1 MDTFEK
7 IVTQLI
13 NNEIDIEEAC
23 SLLEFWAESYPGEL
37 EIFNKASDM
46 LNKRYEDHSISESY
60 QSRILRSIQ
69 ACSGAA
75 HVIDD
80 AEEDDDETVIAQ
92 LASRSPGK
100 IEAAPAQSEAE
111 IDDDA
116 TVFANNYPQDD
127 ITVQL
132 EDGSS
137 PVAAAVEKSQHDHAD
152 DDSGILKP
160 GSILKGRFNL
170 VSVLGEGG
178 MGVVYKAIDMLKV
191 EARDMNPYVAI
202 KVLSEAFKEHPD
214 AFISLQRETSKAQK
228 LAHPNI
234 ATVYD
239 FDRDKESIYMTMELL
254 EGKPLDEFIKSMPK
268 EGLPEEEALKIITGL
283 GEGLA
288 YAHANGLVHSDFKPG
303 NAFVLYDGPVKVI
316 DFGIARAAGGT
327 AQEHAPAHDIHK
339 TGLETN
345 LNPAPT
351 DNTAGAT
358 TDFDAGTLG
367 ALTPAYAT
375 VEMFEGKEPAPSD
388 DIYALACVA
397 VQLLTG
403 KHPYKKLTAPKAKQ
417 KGMKPPVITG
427 FSKRQQRALDKALE
441 FTRDKRTETMEE
453 FLDGIR
459 RRKNY
464 TKQIVLG
471 TVVALSLI
479 GGFGYKPITNYY
491 EQQEI
496 EKIILQANEGTS
508 TRLLQTLSSLQE
520 YTPERRNAIK
530 NGIKDKALEIYATKI
545 KEAIDIENGL
555 YEFETANGYINE
567 ALSYY
572 TDSAAIQDLALKTNA
587 AREALAQNL
596 HAKYLDQ
603 LRDLKLLPDETEED
617 LTDTLDLL
625 KKIAPEDATFND
637 PRLEIAYYNA
647 AQKSAQEKDFVTANV
662 YLATGVK
669 YVPQSQIYQ
678 ELSDR
683 IILDKLRNQINA
695 AQPRAEGNIPTET
708 VSLSELRPYINDL
721 AILSLDIDQRS
732 IAYNHFKKLFGS
744 EFKQLLNS
752 NVKQA
757 QELLLTFSAALPI
770 EKMVSYAEQLDSINA
785 TSTTLPEDKALT
797 KTHFINNDTNLE
809 QLVAQLSAIRSII
822 SQYRINALTSYNLD
836 FTSNIEALSTSNR
849 ASLIEYYNELY
860 QPLLIADS
868 KSSSKEYLV
877 STQKAHNTELTR
889 VKIQANIENEK
900 RIFRNIAA
908 ENRLKDSVST
918 YDKIVNHTDDAE
930 FLEFAKK
937 EITRMYSTLAE
948 SSATEDNYDGALTYA
963 LEASKYFTN
972 ERVEKQIKEYQKEIG
987 TKEVARLILTRDA
1000 EDKISAKKLLKTL
1013 STDYVDDYAFIIDKI
1028 GYLINLEIIP
1038 LADINILDAHRLKE
1052 HALSVVSSRII
1063 ERVSIKGLP
1072 PPSKLAIQGKIEVGQ
1087 KNLSAAQSSLN
1098 KAIAAHPAHYQVDE
1112 LRIMLDE
1119 QLKVAQDLYKEYEKY
1134 FNDEKYEKANKLLN
1148 NTIVEWKDNPAYIKE
1163 RLKYDRIMKQVKAN
1177 AKLCRT
1183 DLQGIGKQTRGTCND
1198 VVLSM
1203 KREAPAMVVVPAMS
1217 IKSTPYA
1224 IGKYEVSI
1232 NQLNDYC
1239 EATRQCT
1246 KLTSTDTELPATNVP
1261 KEIIENYTRW
1271 LSSETGFSY
1280 QIASH
1285 DQWRNAAASG
1295 GREGNSNYNCRL
1307 RLGTKLI
1314 KGQNI
1319 VPIKSGSVNNWGL
1332 INYVG
1337 NVDEL
1342 VKTDN
1347 GYLLAGG
1354 NFSDSISDC
1363 KISLEK
1369 PFTTHNGSV
1378 GFRLV
1383 RNLE

>member
-1 MDTFEK
+1 METFEK
-7 IVTQLI
+7 IVEQLI
-13 NNEIDIEEAC
+13 KNETNIDEAC
-23 SLLEFWAESYPGEL
+23 SLLEFWAESYSGDTETFHKAEKILDEL
-37 EIFNKASDM
+37 YN
-46 LNKRYEDHSISESY
+46 NHSISELY
-60 QSRILRSIQ
+60 QSKILRSIQ
-69 ACSGAA
+69 TCSGDA
-75 HVIDD
+75 HAPIEDED
-80 AEEDDDETVIAQ
+80 ATVIAQ
-92 LASRSPGK
+92 LVDRKSVTTEDKFTPD
-100 IEAAPAQSEAE
+100 
-111 IDDDA
+111 DDDA
-116 TVFANNYPQDD
+116 TVIASNYPDNNIAVQDD
-127 ITVQL
+127 DN
-132 EDGSS
+132 ED
-137 PVAAAVEKSQHDHAD
+137 PAAAPAKKSHD
-152 DDSGILKP
+152 DDDGILKP
-160 GSILKGRFNL
+160 GSILKDRFNL

-191 EARDMNPYVAI
+191 EAKDMNPYVAI

-239 FDRDKESIYMTMELL
+239 FDRDKETIYMTMELL

-268 EGLPEEEALKIITGL
+268 EGLPEADALEMVTGL

-288 YAHANGLVHSDFKPG
+288 YAHKNGLVHSDFKPG
-303 NAFVLYDGPVKVI
+303 NAFVLYDGPIKVI
-316 DFGIARAAGGT
+316 DFGIARAAGGA
-327 AQEHAPAHDIHK
+327 AQDPAPNHDISK

-388 DIYALACVA
+388 DIYALACVT

-417 KGMKPPVITG
+417 KGMKPPVIPG

-471 TVVALSLI
+471 TVVTLSLV

-508 TRLLQTLSSLQE
+508 SRLLQTLSSLQE
-520 YTPERRNAIK
+520 YPPEKRNAIK
-530 NGIKDKALEIYATKI
+530 NGIKDKALEIYAEKI

-555 YEFETANGYINE
+555 YEFDTATGYINE
-567 ALSYY
+567 ALGYY
-572 TDSAAIQDLALKTNA
+572 TDSAAIQELAQKTNE
-587 AREALAQNL
+587 ARKTLAQNL
-596 HAKYLDQ
+596 HAKYLEQ
-603 LRDLKLLPDETEED
+603 LREHKLLPDETQDD

-625 KKIAPEDATFND
+625 KSIAPEDATFND
-637 PRLEIAYYNA
+637 PRLEIGYYNA
-647 AQKSAQEKDFVTANV
+647 AQKSAQEKEFVSADV
-662 YLATGVK
+662 YLTTGQQ

-683 IILDKLRNQINA
+683 IVIDKLNNQISN
-695 AQPRAEGNIPTET
+695 AQPQSENNIPTET

-721 AILSLDIDQRS
+721 AILSINIGTQS
-732 IAYNHFKKLFGS
+732 NAYRHFTKLFDS
-744 EFKQLLNS
+744 EFRQSINADAE
-752 NVKQA
+752 QA
-757 QELLLTFSAALPI
+757 KELLQTFSAALAL
-770 EKMVSYAEQLDSINA
+770 EKIVGYVEQLDTAGTTSI
-785 TSTTLPEDKALT
+785 SLPDDKVLT
-797 KTHFINNDTNLE
+797 KTHFISNSTNLE
-809 QLVAQLSAIRSII
+809 QLVTQLSAIRSII
-822 SQYRINALTSYNLD
+822 SQYRINALTNYNLD
-836 FTSNIEALSTSNR
+836 FTSSIEALSASNR
-849 ASLIEYYNELY
+849 ASLVEYYSELY

-868 KSSSKEYLV
+868 KSSSNVYLE
-877 STQKAHNTELTR
+877 SSRKAYNTELNR
-889 VKIQANIENEK
+889 IKVQANIENEK

-918 YDKIVNHTDDAE
+918 YEKIVNNTDDTE
-930 FLEFAKK
+930 FLDFAKK

-948 SSATEDNYDGALTYA
+948 SSATEDNYDSALTYA
-963 LEASKYFTN
+963 LQAREYAPN
-972 ERVEKQIKEYQKEIG
+972 ERVEKQIKEYQKEIS
-987 TKEVARLILTRDA
+987 TKEVARLILTRED
-1000 EDKISAKKLLKTL
+1000 EDKVSAKKLLKTL
-1013 STDYVDDYAFIIDKI
+1013 STDYVDDYPFIIDKI

-1038 LADINILDAHRLKE
+1038 LADVNILDAHRLKE
-1052 HALSVVSSRII
+1052 HALSVVPSRII

-1072 PPSKLAIQGKIEVGQ
+1072 KPSKLAIQGKIEVGQ

-1098 KAIAAHPAHYQVDE
+1098 KAVAEHPSHYQVDE
-1112 LRIMLDE
+1112 LRSMLDE
-1119 QLKVAQDLYKEYEKY
+1119 QAKVAQDIYKEYEKY
-1134 FNDEKYEKANKLLN
+1134 FNDEKYTKADKALN
-1148 NTIVEWKDNPAYIKE
+1148 NAMAEWKDNPVYIKE
-1163 RLKYDRIMKQVKAN
+1163 RLKYNRIMKQVKAS
-1177 AKLCRT
+1177 AKLCRA
-1183 DLQGIGKQTRGTCND
+1183 DLQGIGKQTRGSCND
-1198 VVLSM
+1198 IVLSI
-1203 KREAPAMVVVPAMS
+1203 KREAPTMVVVPAIS
-1217 IKSTPYA
+1217 VKSDPYA
-1224 IGKYEVSI
+1224 IGKYEISI
-1232 NQLNDYC
+1232 KQLNDYC
-1239 EATRQCT
+1239 ESTKQCT
-1246 KLTSTDTELPATNVP
+1246 KLTSIDTELPATNVP
-1261 KEIIENYTRW
+1261 QDIIENYTRW
-1271 LSSETGFSY
+1271 LSAETGFNY
-1280 QIASH
+1280 QIASQE
-1285 DQWRNAAASG
+1285 QWRNAAASG

-1319 VPIKSGSVNNWGL
+1319 VPVKSGSVNNWGL

-1342 VKTDN
+1342 VKTDK
-1347 GYLLAGG
+1347 GYILAGG

-1363 KISLEK
+1363 KITLEK
-1369 PFTTHNGSV
+1369 PFTSNSSTT

-1383 RNLE
+1383 RNLD

>member
-1 MDTFEK
+1 MDKFEK

-23 SLLEFWAESYPGEL
+23 SLLELWSKSYVDDKET
-37 EIFNKASDM
+37 FNKAHNILDKLYNNHRISD
-46 LNKRYEDHSISESY
+46 NY
-60 QSRILRSIQ
+60 QSKILRSIQ
-69 ACSGAA
+69 ACSGTTHASSN
-75 HVIDD
+75 D
-80 AEEDDDETVIAQ
+80 EDDDDATVIAQ
-92 LASRSPGK
+92 LPGK
-100 IEAAPAQSEAE
+100 TTTNIQDE

-116 TVFANNYPQDD
+116 TVFANNSVDD
-127 ITVQL
+127 ITIQL
-132 EDGSS
+132 EDDGSTT
-137 PVAAAVEKSQHDHAD
+137 AASQSQSQLDHAED
-152 DDSGILKP
+152 DGVLKP
-160 GSILKGRFNL
+160 GSILKDRFNL

-191 EARDMNPYVAI
+191 EAKDMNPYVAI
-202 KVLSEAFKEHPD
+202 KVLSESFKEHPD

-239 FDRDKESIYMTMELL
+239 FDRDKETIYMTMELL

-268 EGLPEEEALKIITGL
+268 EGLPEADALEMINGL

-288 YAHANGLVHSDFKPG
+288 YAHKNGLVHSDFKPG
-303 NAFVLYDGPVKVI
+303 NAFVLYDGPIKVI
-316 DFGIARAAGGT
+316 DFGIARAAGGA
-327 AQEHAPAHDIHK
+327 AQDPAPNHDIAK

-351 DNTAGAT
+351 DNTAGVT

-471 TVVALSLI
+471 TVVTLGLI

-496 EKIILQANEGTS
+496 EKIIVQANEGST
-508 TRLLQTLSSLQE
+508 TRLLQTLSTLQM
-520 YTPERRNAIK
+520 YTPEKRNAIK
-530 NGIKDKALEIYATKI
+530 NGIKDKALEIYTTRI
-545 KEAIDIENGL
+545 QEAVDINNGQYRFDDAKSYID
-555 YEFETANGYINE
+555 E

-572 TDSAAIQDLALKTNA
+572 SDSAAIKDLSVEINE
-587 AREALAQNL
+587 ARETLSQNL
-596 HAKYLDQ
+596 HVKYIEQ
-603 LRDLKLLPDETEED
+603 LKALKLLPDETQDD
-617 LTDTLDLL
+617 LTDTLSLL
-625 KKIAPEDATFND
+625 KSIAPEDATFND
-637 PRLEIAYYNA
+637 PRLEISYYNE
-647 AQKSAQEKDFVTANV
+647 AQKSAQEKQFKTADT
-662 YLATGVK
+662 YLDVGKK
-669 YVPQSQIYQ
+669 YVPNSLIFQ

-683 IILDKLRNQINA
+683 TTLDKLNNQISV
-695 AQPRAEGNIPTET
+695 AQPLSENNIPTDI
-708 VSLSELRPYINDL
+708 VVLSELRPYIDDL
-721 AILSLDIDQRS
+721 TILSLNTDQPGK
-732 IAYNHFKKLFGS
+732 AYNHFNKLFEN
-744 EFKQLLNS
+744 EFKQSINIDAEKAL
-752 NVKQA
+752 
-757 QELLLTFSAALPI
+757 ELLQIFSAALPI
-770 EKMVSYAEQLDSINA
+770 EKIIRYTEQLDSINGI
-785 TSTTLPEDKALT
+785 STPVPENETLA
-797 KTHFINNDTNLE
+797 KTHFINKDTNLE
-809 QLVAQLSAIRSII
+809 DLISQLSAIRSNI
-822 SQYRINALTSYNLD
+822 SQYRINARTHYNLD
-836 FTSNIEALSTSNR
+836 FMSSIEALSNQNR

-868 KSSSKEYLV
+868 RTSSNEYLN
-877 STQKAHNTELTR
+877 STRKSYNAELAR

-908 ENRLKDSVST
+908 ENRLKDSLST
-918 YDKIVNHTDDAE
+918 YEKIINNTDDTE
-930 FLEFAKK
+930 FIEYAKK

-948 SSATEDNYDGALTYA
+948 SSATEDNYDNALTYA
-963 LEASKYFTN
+963 LQAREYFTN
-972 ERVEKQIKEYQKEIG
+972 EHVEKQVKEYQKEIS
-987 TKEVARLILTRDA
+987 TKEVARLIISREE

-1013 STDYVDDYAFIIDKI
+1013 STDYVDDYSFIVDKI

-1038 LADINILDAHRLKE
+1038 LADINLLDAHRLKE
-1052 HALSVVSSRII
+1052 HALSIVSSRII
-1063 ERVSIKGLP
+1063 ERVSIKALP
-1072 PPSKLAIQGKIEVGQ
+1072 KPSKLAIQGKIEVGQ
-1087 KNLSAAQSSLN
+1087 KNLTAAQSSLN
-1098 KAIAAHPAHYQVDE
+1098 KAIAEHPTHYQVDE
-1112 LRIMLDE
+1112 LRVILDE
-1119 QLKVAQDLYKEYEKY
+1119 QVKIAQEIYQEYEKH
-1134 FNDEKYEKANKLLN
+1134 FNNEKYINADKALN
-1148 NTIVEWKDNPAYIKE
+1148 NAIAQWKDNPAYNKE
-1163 RLKYDRIMKQVKAN
+1163 RLKYDRVMKQVRAN

-1203 KREAPAMVVVPAMS
+1203 KREAPTMVVVPAIS
-1217 IKSTPYA
+1217 ARSTPYA

-1232 NQLNDYC
+1232 KQLNDYC
-1239 EATRQCT
+1239 ESTNQCS

-1261 KEIIENYTRW
+1261 KEVVENYTRW
-1271 LSSETGFSY
+1271 LSSETGFAY
-1280 QIASH
+1280 QIASRE
-1285 DQWRNAAASG
+1285 QWRNAAASG

-1319 VPIKSGSVNNWGL
+1319 VPVKSGSVNNWGL

-1342 VKTDN
+1342 VRTDN
-1347 GYLLAGG
+1347 GYVLAGG

-1369 PFTTHNGSV
+1369 PFTSNSSTT